1 MNLLGELN
9 SVFLYI
15 NITHQLLLGEL
26 LGELLCAIGGAIA
39 PPSSPLE
46 PPVHTTLTLNLGMGS
61 CLAYMYM
68 KKRPTCRENLSIT
81 MQKMSANELSCMNIH
96 KQIVIEDSGI
106 FIWQVCSLFIWILK
120 LRINRKKLN

>member
-15 NITHQLLLGEL
+15 KITHQLLLGEL

-46 PPVHTTLTLNLGMGS
+46 PPVHTTLTLKLGMGS
-61 CLAYMYM
+61 CLAYM
-68 KKRPTCRENLSIT
+68 KNLPSCRENLSIT
-81 MQKMSANELSCMNIH
+81 IQKMSANELSCMNSH

-106 FIWQVCSLFIWILK
+106 FIWQVCSLFILIRK
-120 LRINRKKLN
+120 LRLNRKKLN